1 MMAWPDYLI
10 QDIHGPIE
18 CEPELGY
25 SLSHS
30 ARSKM
35 APLQGT
41 PRYEPVP
48 EERIGLFGEGRE
60 VLEWTVE

>member
-1 MMAWPDYLI
+1 MGWPDNRI
-10 QDIHGPIE
+10 QDIHGPIG

-30 ARSKM
+30 ARPKV

-41 PRYEPVP
+41 PGYEPLSEV
-48 EERIGLFGEGRE
+48 RIGLFGEDRE
-60 VLEWTVE
+60 VWEWIVE